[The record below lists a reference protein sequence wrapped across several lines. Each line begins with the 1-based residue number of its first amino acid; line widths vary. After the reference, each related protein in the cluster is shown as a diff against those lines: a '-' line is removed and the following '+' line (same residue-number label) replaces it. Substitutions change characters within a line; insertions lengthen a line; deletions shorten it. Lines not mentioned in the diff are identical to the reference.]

1 MQAKHSTAGFE
12 SGQNASVSGKVSEPK
27 ELKLPDIALS
37 DLPESTKDFI
47 IAYSATGK
55 SVTESIREILT
66 GAAIAGG
73 FSPNSNTHAA

>member
-1 MQAKHSTAGFE
+1 MQAQPA
-12 SGQNASVSGKVSEPK
+12 A

-66 GAAIAGG
+66 EAAISGG
-73 FSPNSNTHAA
+73 FSPKSNPHAA

>member
-1 MQAKHSTAGFE
+1 MKATPATHSPDREAG
-12 SGQNASVSGKVSEPK
+12 

-55 SVTESIREILT
+55 SVTESISEILT
-66 GAAIAGG
+66 AAATAGG
-73 FSPNSNTHAA
+73 FAPKSTNHHAA

>member
-1 MQAKHSTAGFE
+1 MQATPTAAGFE
-12 SGQNASVSGKVSEPK
+12 SGQKGSDSGKVSESN

-73 FSPNSNTHAA
+73 FSPKTHTHTA

>member
-1 MQAKHSTAGFE
+1 MQATHEPTAP
-12 SGQNASVSGKVSEPK
+12 AP

-66 GAAIAGG
+66 TAAIAGG
-73 FSPNSNTHAA
+73 FSPNSNHHAA

>member
-1 MQAKHSTAGFE
+1 M
-12 SGQNASVSGKVSEPK
+12 NANLENPAPGD
-27 ELKLPDIALS
+27 LKLPDIALS

-73 FSPNSNTHAA
+73 FAPKSNPHAA

>member
-1 MQAKHSTAGFE
+1 MQAPHPTAGFE
-12 SGQNASVSGKVSEPK
+12 SGQKASDSGKVSEPN

-73 FSPNSNTHAA
+73 FSPKSNPHAA